1 MPQEE
6 QIHYNKTYLEN
17 EVADLARRH
26 QWTLQAAPSK
36 PVAPLLKHSRET
48 LTEAYRTLALA
59 AKEKKELST
68 AAEWLIDNFYIIQEQ
83 FVQLKEDLPPS
94 YYKKLPRLTE
104 GEFKGLPRIYE
115 LVDILSAISDNVID
129 QENATTAVQAY
140 QQQQT
145 LKIGELWGV
154 PIMIRLVLLVKLTR
168 KVEQLLEYRSMRVKI
183 DNRLNEILQQDT
195 NEPGFLLRKLT
206 DITYKKE
213 DDKQFLCILA
223 QRMQAQ
229 GLLTETERKWF
240 DYKFDY
246 SNTTLEDELR
256 DEARRT
262 SRLHLSIQNAIAS
275 LRDVSECDWS
285 DFVENCSIVE
295 RILRLDP
302 AGFYPNM
309 DFQSRDRYRKV
320 VERLAAHSSSHSEM
334 EVAQKALLYAEQAQS
349 KDTNKHV
356 KVTHIGYYLTDA
368 GYGEFVGAVDYRM
381 PLAERLRRW
390 AERHSSVYF
399 LTIFIQLIIFLA
411 IAGYAT
417 GLMSMQTWVVAATLG
432 VAFFPALELAVVSTN
447 RMLSLLLSPRI
458 LPKLKITGD
467 LRDEFRTLVVV
478 PTLFTSP
485 DDVRS
490 QFEDLEIRALAN
502 PNKSLQFVL
511 LSDFT
516 DADREAMPDDEQ
528 IIQTATKEVKR
539 LNRRYYSNYGDKFYL
554 LHRKR
559 CWNASQ
565 HKWMGWERKRGKL
578 EELNHLLNN
587 EGADSTFT
595 TISGDFLSS
604 VEKPRVK
611 YVITLDADTQ
621 LPPGSAL
628 KMISTAAHPLNRA
641 VVNESGDRVI
651 EGYGIFQPRI
661 SITPKTADKTPFAKI
676 FSGNVGIDPY
686 TTAVSDIYQDLF
698 GEAVFTGKG
707 LYEVEVFDNVLGHHF
722 PDNLILSHDLL
733 ESTYLRTALLTD
745 IELFDDYPSTYL
757 NYIKRNHRWIRGD
770 WQILHWL
777 KRKVPAKGGG
787 KVANPI
793 NAISKWKIFDN
804 LRRSLNP
811 VFLLLFLLA
820 GWFLLPGSAL
830 IWTCAALGVIAFPIY
845 SSFSTEIFQR
855 PMRVK
860 WKLYLEKIRSNIKV
874 NTEQAITT
882 FLFMPHMAYMS
893 LDAIGRTLWR
903 IWISHEYLL
912 QWTATSLTERNSNR
926 SLKKY
931 LRYMWIN
938 IAWGIA
944 AITVVWI
951 YNPTLL
957 FVAAPIAVAWIAAPV
972 PAYFLSRKK
981 ISKEGGINEEAALEL
996 RDYARRTWHY
1006 FEQYISEEH
1015 SWLPPDNFQ
1024 EEPYIGAVKRTSPT
1038 NIGLAL
1044 VATEAAF
1051 QFGYTSLSSLLK
1063 RLENML
1069 DSMRTLEK
1077 FSGHFFNWY
1086 NTETKDVLDPRYIS
1100 TVDSGNLA
1108 ASLLVV
1114 KQALY
1119 QLREQQ
1125 WPNPAFGEG
1134 LKDTCRVLQEVVK
1147 EIFEP
1152 LKNGKE
1158 PKQRLLSTIEILE
1171 RNISLKHLNTLS
1183 SWSNTLDKLKPL
1195 AENIQQIDI
1204 HFLKEEMEQANFETL
1219 QDWIERPLRMIN
1231 EQLEEIVKVR
1241 NSTSLPKSNNPNK
1254 ALFRIKNLQHL
1265 QPFSQWLQKADE
1277 LAALC
1282 DAMVQGMDF
1291 SILYFED
1298 KDLFSIGYNLNR
1310 AALDQ
1315 STYDQLATEARLA
1328 SYIAIAKGDVPPKHW
1343 FRLSRRLTSINHN
1356 EILLSW
1362 GGTMFEYL
1370 MPVLFMSR
1378 TKSTLLDNTYD
1389 NVVMWQQNY
1398 GESRGKPWGFSES
1411 GYGVL
1416 NLELHYQ
1423 YRAFGA
1429 PGLGLRRGL
1438 AEDYIVSP
1446 YASMLALMIHPQN
1459 AINNLRELKREGAYG
1474 LHGFYEAVD
1483 YSSSNGSP
1491 EEPKTIVKMYMAH
1504 HQAMSLLALVNVL
1517 NKNSIQN
1524 LFHRDPMIRA
1534 CEVLLQE
1541 RVPRGIPIKEPRPI
1555 DVELEP
1561 GEEKMMDI
1569 AVDHAGQSMLNDSL
1583 PRTHILSNGQYTTVI
1598 THAGTGYS
1606 TCNNIQLTRW
1616 RADRVQDPYGFF
1628 FFVKDLESNEYWSM
1642 GDQPIVR
1649 KADRYDSWFHTGKV
1663 QTARVDQWI
1672 ESFMEV
1678 CVSAEDNLE
1687 LRKITLTNYSQKPR
1701 KLELTSYA
1709 EVVLNEAETDKAHTV
1724 FSNLFVQTEFIAE
1737 HHALLAKRRPRSEQE
1752 KAMWLVHTMASDD
1765 LEYLTQPIEY
1775 ETDRGNFIGRGRSL
1789 KDPRALDSGH
1799 KMSGFAGNVPEP
1811 IVSMRR
1817 IIELEPGEKKSVTF
1831 GLGKA
1836 ESRDQ
1841 AIAMADQYDNPY
1853 ATERVF
1859 ELASIYGRVELEHIG
1874 LSGKR
1879 AHYFQK
1885 LAGAI
1890 IYGNEQFRAGQD
1902 IIKQN
1907 RRTQSGLWAYGISGD
1922 QPILLYQ
1929 IKETGHLRTLDLLL
1943 KAHALWRLKGLD
1955 IDLVIINDHPVSY
1968 INELQ
1973 DAINSKIQAST
1984 ERQRMNQKGGIFL
1997 LRTDNLPKEDLIL
2010 LKAVASVVIEGE
2022 LPDFRF
2028 ETTDEEQAE
2037 EKSPQFLPLRSSS
2050 TTHPEPEAPQLLFYN
2065 GYGGF
2070 TKKGD
2075 EYVIHINTNT
2085 ETQHLEFPPAP
2096 WINVLANPEF
2106 GCITSENGSGYSWSQ
2121 NCRENRLTPWSNDV
2135 VVDPPGDVI
2144 YVRDENLKRF
2154 WTPTP
2159 GPVGGAPHY
2168 EVRHG
2173 FGYSRYIST
2182 VADIFQV
2189 LTKWVPVDD
2198 PLKIIK
2204 LRLSNTGLASKN
2216 ISVFRY
2222 LDWVLDV
2229 YRDKGARHI
2238 ATEYDENRNAILA
2251 RNFYNNEFAERV
2263 AFAGLFTEHA
2273 SEYREATADR
2283 TQFIGRNNNHE
2294 NPRGLKFKQ
2303 SLNHRFGAGFD
2314 PCAAFQSDFVLKS
2327 GDSLEVYCLLG
2338 ETSSTQDALDLI
2350 DKYRSSETLEQSFT
2364 KTKKYWR
2371 RKLNT
2376 IQVNT
2381 PSPEINIMMN
2391 GWLQY
2396 QNIVSRIWARTG
2408 FYQSG
2413 GAFGFRDQLQDS
2425 SAALYLDPKLT
2436 RSQILYHAAHQ
2447 FPQGDVLHW
2456 WHPPTDRGTRTRITD
2471 DLLWLPYVTMFY
2483 LKRTGDTTILNET
2496 VDFITARQLEDDEH
2510 EAYLQPEKSNL
2521 KATLYEHCCRAIDRS
2536 LTKGDHGLPLMGAGD
2551 WNDGMNKVGEKGKGE
2566 SVWLGF
2572 FLYKVLQEFI
2582 PTCKQFKDTKRV
2594 ETYQSYFKDLKKHL
2608 NKEGWDGGWFRRAFY
2623 DDGTPLGSS
2632 TNDECKIDAIAQ
2644 AWAVISKAA
2653 PDEKAKKALKAAD
2666 QYLVSETDGIIR
2678 LLVPPFDK
2686 TPHNPGY
2693 IKGYNPGVREN
2704 GGQYTHAALWLIRAF
2719 AEMRESNRA
2728 TQLMRMIMPV
2738 NHSRSKEQADQYRV
2752 EPYAVAADIYSE
2764 PPLQGMGGW
2773 TWYTGSAG
2781 WMYRVILESILGL
2794 QINNKKVSINPIIP
2808 KDWNNFE
2815 LTLIDRI
2822 TNTRHH
2828 IKVLHDSALPS
2839 GKIEGNIDGKPLKI
2853 TGKATF
2859 FTLSTDGETHEINL
2873 RMGRTGTK

>member
-1 MPQEE
+1 M
-6 QIHYNKTYLEN
+6 
-17 EVADLARRH
+17 
-26 QWTLQAAPSK
+26 QASPSK
-36 PVAPLLKHSRET
+36 AVAPLLTKSRET
-48 LTEAYRTLALA
+48 LTEAYRILAFA

-94 YYKKLPRLTE
+94 YYKKLPRLIK
-104 GEFKGLPRIYE
+104 GEYKGLPRIYE
-115 LVDILSAISDNVID
+115 LVDVLSAISDNVID
-129 QENATTAVQAY
+129 QENTTTAVHAY
-140 QQQQT
+140 QQRET
-145 LKIGELWGV
+145 LKIGELWGI

-168 KVEQLLEYRSMRVKI
+168 KIEQLLDERKMRVKI
-183 DNRLNEILQQDT
+183 DEHLNNILSKQSG
-195 NEPGFLLRKLT
+195 EPGFLLRKLT
-206 DITYKKE
+206 DIISE
-213 DDKQFLCILA
+213 EHVDQRFLCMLA

-229 GLLTETERKWF
+229 GMLTDDERKWF
-240 DYKFDY
+240 DYKFKRWD
-246 SNTTLEDELR
+246 TTLEEELQY
-256 DEARRT
+256 EARRT

-275 LRDVSECDWS
+275 IREVSENDWS
-285 DFVENCSIVE
+285 DFVENCSVVE
-295 RILRLDP
+295 QILRLDP

-309 DFQSRDRYRKV
+309 DFESRDRYRKV
-320 VERLAAHSSSHSEM
+320 VERLAARSSTHSET
-334 EVAQKALLYAEQAQS
+334 EVAQKALLYAEQAES
-349 KDTNKHV
+349 ENKRKHA
-356 KVTHIGYYLTDA
+356 KVTHIGYYLTDS
-368 GYGEFVGAVDYRM
+368 GYREFIDEVDYRM
-381 PLAERLRRW
+381 PLKERLRSW
-390 AERHSSVYF
+390 AERHSLVYF
-399 LTIFIQLIIFLA
+399 SSIIIQLIIFLA

-417 GLMSMQTWVVAATLG
+417 GLISMRVWIIATTLG
-432 VAFFPALELAVVSTN
+432 IAFFPALELAVVSTN
-447 RMLSLLLSPRI
+447 RILSFLLSPRI

-467 LRDEFRTLVVV
+467 VRDEFRTIVVV

-502 PNKSLQFVL
+502 PNKSLQFVM

-516 DADREAMPDDEQ
+516 DADKEVMPEDGQ
-528 IIQTATKEVKR
+528 IIQAAREEVKR
-539 LNRRYYSNYGDKFYL
+539 LNHRYSSNYGDKFYL

-559 CWNASQ
+559 CWNPGQ

-578 EELNHLLNN
+578 EELNHLLTNV
-587 EGADSTFT
+587 EADTTFT

-604 VEKPRVK
+604 VKKPRVQ

-641 VVNESGDRVI
+641 VVDSAGDRVVD
-651 EGYGIFQPRI
+651 GYGIFQPRI
-661 SITPKTADKTPFAKI
+661 SITPKTADKTPFSKI

-686 TTAVSDIYQDLF
+686 TTAVSDVYQDLF

-707 LYEVEVFDNVLGHHF
+707 LYEVDVFNKVLGNHF

-757 NYIKRNHRWIRGD
+757 SYIKRNHRWIRGD
-770 WQILHWL
+770 WQIFPWL
-777 KRKVPAKGGG
+777 KNKVPTRDG
-787 KVANPI
+787 KRVPNPI

-811 VFLLLFLLA
+811 VLLLLFLLA

-830 IWTCAALGVIAFPIY
+830 IWTAAALGVIAFPIY
-845 SSFSTEIFQR
+845 SSFTTEIFRR
-855 PMRVK
+855 PTRVK
-860 WKLYLEKIRSNIKV
+860 WKLYVEKMRSDIKV
-874 NTEQAITT
+874 NTVQTITT
-882 FLFMPHMAYMS
+882 FLFMPHMAYMA

-903 IWISHEYLL
+903 MWVSHENLL
-912 QWTATSLTERNSNR
+912 QWTAASLTERETNR

-931 LRYMWIN
+931 LRHMWIN
-938 IAWGIA
+938 IAWGAA
-944 AITVVWI
+944 AIAVVLI

-957 FVAAPIAVAWIAAPV
+957 FIAAPIAIAWIAAPV
-972 PAYFLSRKK
+972 FAHVLSQKK
-981 ISKEGGINEEAALEL
+981 KSKEWAINDEQVLEL
-996 RDYARRTWHY
+996 RKYARRTWHF

-1024 EEPYIGAVKRTSPT
+1024 EEPYIGTVGRTSPT
-1038 NIGLAL
+1038 NMGLAL
-1044 VATEAAF
+1044 VAMETAF
-1051 QFGYTSLSSLLK
+1051 QFGYITLSGLLE
-1063 RLENML
+1063 RLEDML
-1069 DSMRTLEK
+1069 NSMNKLEK
-1077 FSGHFFNWY
+1077 FNGHFFNWY
-1086 NTETKDVLDPRYIS
+1086 NTKTKAVLEPQYLS

-1108 ASLLVV
+1108 GSLLVI

-1125 WPNPAFGEG
+1125 WPNPAFEEG
-1134 LKDTCRVLQEVVK
+1134 LEDTCSVLKEVVEETFE
-1147 EIFEP
+1147 EIDDGNE
-1152 LKNGKE
+1152 LQQE
-1158 PKQRLLSTIEILE
+1158 LLSSIEILE
-1171 RNISLKHLNTLS
+1171 KNISFSSLNTLN
-1183 SWSNTLDKLKPL
+1183 SWNTTLEKLKPL
-1195 AENIQQIDI
+1195 AESIYQVDI
-1204 HFLKEEMEQANFETL
+1204 HFLKEEMPRANFETL
-1219 QDWIERPLRMIN
+1219 QDWIQRPLLMIN
-1231 EQLEEIVKVR
+1231 EQLAEIEEVM
-1241 NSTSLPKSNNPNK
+1241 STTSLPKSNNPNQSM
-1254 ALFRIKNLQHL
+1254 FRVKNLQHL
-1265 QPFSQWLQKADE
+1265 EPFSNWMKQANE
-1277 LAALC
+1277 LASLC
-1282 DAMVQGMDF
+1282 DDMVQAMDF
-1291 SILYFED
+1291 SILYFEE
-1298 KDLFSIGYNLNR
+1298 KDLFSIGYNLSR
-1310 AALDQ
+1310 ASLDN

-1343 FRLSRRLTSINHN
+1343 FRLSRRLTSINRN

-1378 TKSTLLDNTYD
+1378 TESTLLNSTYD
-1389 NVVMWQQNY
+1389 NVVTWQEDY

-1446 YASMLALMIHPQN
+1446 YSSMLALMIRPQN
-1459 AINNLRELKREGAYG
+1459 AQNNLKQLRKEGAYG
-1474 LHGFYEAVD
+1474 LHGFYEAID
-1483 YSSSNGSP
+1483 YSSSNGNGD
-1491 EEPKTIVKMYMAH
+1491 KTIVKMYMAH
-1504 HQAMSLLALVNVL
+1504 HQAMSLLALANVL
-1517 NKNSIQN
+1517 KNNSIQN

-1541 RVPRGIPIKEPRPI
+1541 RVPQGIPIKEPRPI

-1561 GEEKMMDI
+1561 GEQEAVDLS
-1569 AVDHAGQSMLNDSL
+1569 VDHAGQRELQLPL
-1583 PRTHILSNGQYTTVI
+1583 PRTHILSNGQYTTLI
-1598 THAGTGYS
+1598 THAGTGFS

-1616 RADRVQDPYGFF
+1616 RPDRVQDPYGFF
-1628 FFVKDLESNEYWSM
+1628 FFIKDLESNEYWSM
-1642 GDQPIVR
+1642 GDQPIGR
-1649 KADRYDSWFHTGKV
+1649 KADRYDTWFHTGKV

-1678 CVSAEDNLE
+1678 CVSAEDNVE

-1701 KLELTSYA
+1701 ELELTSYA

-1724 FSNLFVQTEFIAE
+1724 FSNLFVQTEYLAE

-1752 KAMWLVHTMASDD
+1752 KTIWLVHTMASED
-1765 LEYLTQPIEY
+1765 LEFLTKPVEY

-1789 KDPRALDSGH
+1789 KNPRALDPGD

-1817 IIELEPGEKKSVTF
+1817 IIELGPGEKKSITF

-1836 ESRDQ
+1836 ESREE
-1841 AIAMADQYDNPY
+1841 AVAMADQYDNPY

-1859 ELASIYGRVELEHIG
+1859 ELATIYGRLELEHIG
-1874 LSGKR
+1874 LSSKR

-1890 IYGNEQFRAGQD
+1890 IYGNEQFRAEQD

-1922 QPILLYQ
+1922 RPILLYQ
-1929 IKETGHLRTLDLLL
+1929 IKETGHLRVLDLLL
-1943 KAHALWRLKGLD
+1943 KAHALWRLKGLN

-1973 DAINSKIQAST
+1973 DAINNKIQAST
-1984 ERQRMNQKGGIFL
+1984 ERQKMNQEGGIFV
-1997 LRTDNLPKEDLIL
+1997 LRSDNLPREDVVL
-2010 LKAVASVVIEGE
+2010 LKTVASVVIEGE
-2022 LPDFRF
+2022 LPDFNVD
-2028 ETTDEEQAE
+2028 TTDEDHINERPARY
-2037 EKSPQFLPLRSSS
+2037 LPLKSSS
-2050 TTHPEPEAPQLLFYN
+2050 TPTDMEDPNLSFFN

-2075 EYVIHINTNT
+2075 EYVIHIKADPA
-2085 ETQHLEFPPAP
+2085 TQHLKFPPAP
-2096 WINVLANPEF
+2096 WINVLANPKF

-2144 YVRDENLKRF
+2144 YIRDENLKRF

-2159 GPVGGAPHY
+2159 GPVGGAQHY

-2182 VADIFQV
+2182 VTDIHQV

-2198 PLKIIK
+2198 SLKVMK
-2204 LRLSNTGLASKN
+2204 LRVSNTGLASKT
-2216 ISVFRY
+2216 ISIFRY

-2229 YRDKGARHI
+2229 YRDKGAHHI
-2238 ATEYDENRNAILA
+2238 TTEYDEQRNAILA

-2263 AFAGLFTEHA
+2263 AFAGLFTNQEP
-2273 SEYREATADR
+2273 EYQETTADR
-2283 TQFIGRNNNHE
+2283 AQFIGRNNNLE
-2294 NPRGLKFKQ
+2294 DPQALNFKQ
-2303 SLNHRFGAGFD
+2303 SLNHRFGSGFD
-2314 PCAAFQSDFVLKS
+2314 PCAAFQSDFKLES
-2327 GDSLEVYCLLG
+2327 GTTLEVYFLLG
-2338 ETSSTQDALDLI
+2338 EASTKQEALNLI
-2350 DKYRSSETLEQSFT
+2350 DKYSAPETLEKSFIQ
-2364 KTKKYWR
+2364 TKKYWN

-2381 PSPEINIMMN
+2381 PVPEINIMMN

-2396 QNIVSRIWARTG
+2396 QNIVSRMWARTG

-2413 GAFGFRDQLQDS
+2413 GAFGFRDQLQDA

-2447 FPQGDVLHW
+2447 FPEGDVLHW

-2483 LKRTGDTTILNET
+2483 LKKTGDKTILDEK
-2496 VDFITARQLEDDEH
+2496 VEFISSRLLEEDEH
-2510 EAYLQPEKSNL
+2510 EAYLQPEKSDI

-2536 LTKGDHGLPLMGAGD
+2536 LTKGAHGLPLMGAGD

-2572 FLYKVLQEFI
+2572 FLYKLLQDFI
-2582 PTCKQFKDTKRV
+2582 PTCNQLDDTKRV
-2594 ETYQSYFKDLKKHL
+2594 ERYRAYQKELKNHL
-2608 NKEGWDGGWFRRAFY
+2608 NKEGWDGEWYRRAFY
-2623 DDGTPLGSS
+2623 DDGMPLGSS
-2632 TNDECKIDAIAQ
+2632 ANDECKIDAIAQ

-2653 PDEKAKKALKAAD
+2653 PEDKAEKALEAAN
-2666 QYLVSETDGIIR
+2666 QHLISEEDGIIR
-2678 LLVPPFDK
+2678 LLTPPFDK
-2686 TPHNPGY
+2686 TSHNPGY

-2704 GGQYTHAALWLIRAF
+2704 GGQYTHGALWLIRAF
-2719 AEMRESNRA
+2719 AEMGQGDRA
-2728 TQLMRMIMPV
+2728 TQLMRMIMPI

-2752 EPYAVAADIYSE
+2752 EPYAVAADIYSN

-2781 WMYRVILESILGL
+2781 WMYRVILESIFGFK
-2794 QINNKKVSINPIIP
+2794 INNKKVKINPSIP
-2808 KDWNNFE
+2808 TDWKDYE
-2815 LTLIDRI
+2815 LTLTDQN
-2822 TNTRHH
+2822 TNTQYH
-2828 IKVLHDSALPS
+2828 IKVLQDKSLPA
-2839 GKIEGNIDGKPLKI
+2839 GNIKGSIDGKPLETTTKS
-2853 TGKATF
+2853 TLFTLANDGKA
-2859 FTLSTDGETHEINL
+2859 HEVEL
-2873 RMGRTGTK
+2873 RIGPEIE